1 MTLAGRLPTIQT
13 MAFLALNKEKISAYV
28 ALTKPRILLMV
39 LIMSAAG
46 FFMGAG
52 GSLRPLDNFLIMLLG
67 TALSS
72 GGAAVL
78 NNYLERDSDQLMHRT
93 RKRPIPAGQITADEA
108 LSFGLQL
115 VLMGVT
121 ILAWQV
127 NLLTGFLSLLTVF
140 LYVLVYTPLKRVTW
154 WNTVIGAIPGAL
166 PPVGGWTAVTGHL
179 DYGAWIVFLI
189 LFVWQHPHFYAIA
202 WMYKDDY
209 ERGGFK
215 MLPVVHPDGR
225 STFNQVVGF
234 SIILIPI
241 SLLPSLVGMAGPFY
255 AWGMGILGLVMLAI
269 GVQFSRTRSVQDAKR
284 LLKASIIYLP
294 LFFAL
299 ILGDRSF

>member
-1 MTLAGRLPTIQT
+1 MTERSNDKVA
-13 MAFLALNKEKISAYV
+13 AYV
-28 ALTKPRILLMV
+28 CLTKPRILTMV
-39 LIMSAAG
+39 LVMSAAG
-46 FFMGAG
+46 FFLGAK
-52 GSLRPLDNFLIMLLG
+52 SLKPIDTFVIMLLG

-78 NNYLERDSDQLMHRT
+78 NNYIERDSDQKMHRT
-93 RKRPIPAGQITADEA
+93 KTRPLPKGIITPSEA
-108 LSFGLQL
+108 LQFGLTL

-121 ILAWQV
+121 LLAWQV

-166 PPVGGWTAVTGHL
+166 PPMGGWTAATGHL
-179 DYGAWIVFLI
+179 DLGAWILFLI

-215 MLPVVHPDGR
+215 MLPVVDPDGR
-225 STFNQVVGF
+225 STFRQVIWF
-234 SIILIPI
+234 SLALLPV
-241 SLLPSLVGMAGPFY
+241 SLLPTFCGMAGMVY
-255 AWGMGILGLVMLAI
+255 GWGIAILGIVMLII
-269 GVQFSRTRSVQDAKR
+269 GLNLQKSHSIQDAKR
-284 LLKASIIYLP
+284 LLRASVIYLP
-294 LFFAL
+294 LFFIL
-299 ILGDRSF
+299 ILCDCSF

>member
-1 MTLAGRLPTIQT
+1 
-13 MAFLALNKEKISAYV
+13 MAFLALNKEKLSAYV

-46 FFMGAG
+46 FFTGAG

-78 NNYLERDSDQLMHRT
+78 NHYLERDSDQLMHRT
-93 RKRPIPAGQITADEA
+93 RKRPIPAGQITPEKA

-225 STFNQVVGF
+225 STFNQVIGF

-269 GVQFSRTRSVQDAKR
+269 GIQFSRTRSVQDAKR
-284 LLKASIIYLP
+284 LLKASVIYLP

>member
-1 MTLAGRLPTIQT
+1 
-13 MAFLALNKEKISAYV
+13 
-28 ALTKPRILLMV
+28 
-39 LIMSAAG
+39 
-46 FFMGAG
+46 
-52 GSLRPLDNFLIMLLG
+52 
-67 TALSS
+67 
-72 GGAAVL
+72 
-78 NNYLERDSDQLMHRT
+78 
-93 RKRPIPAGQITADEA
+93 
-108 LSFGLQL
+108 
-115 VLMGVT
+115 VT

-225 STFNQVVGF
+225 STFNQVIGF

-269 GVQFSRTRSVQDAKR
+269 GIQFSRTRSVQDAKR
-284 LLKASIIYLP
+284 LLKASVIYLP

>member
-1 MTLAGRLPTIQT
+1 M
-13 MAFLALNKEKISAYV
+13 

-93 RKRPIPAGQITADEA
+93 RRRPIPAGLITADEA

-115 VLMGVT
+115 VLMGVI

-241 SLLPSLVGMAGPFY
+241 SLLPSLVGMAGPLY
-255 AWGMGILGLVMLAI
+255 AWGMGILGIVMLAI